1 MARRITITI
10 GSLKVTGELNHSL
23 TADAFWEKLPMAG
36 STNTWGDE
44 IYFSIP
50 FKADLERGARDVM
63 EKGEIAYWP
72 PGKAFCIFF
81 GPTPMSL
88 GDEIRAASPVSALGK
103 IVGDPGV
110 FRAVKDGMAVRIERE
125 EN

>member
-10 GSLKVTGELNHSL
+10 GSLKVTGELNHSP
-23 TADAFWEKLPMAG
+23 TAEAFWEKLPMSG

-50 FKADLERGARDVM
+50 FKADVERGARDVM

-88 GDEIRAASPVSALGK
+88 GDEIRAASPVDPLGK

-110 FRAVKDGMAVRIERE
+110 LRAAKDGMAVRIERE